1 MRRNSY
7 HRWDTGAVS
16 QRMIAATHHADLASF
31 ECGFASLKHQRNF
44 AFSNY

>member
-16 QRMIAATHHADLASF
+16 KRVIAATHHADLASF
-31 ECGFASLKHQRNF
+31 
-44 AFSNY
+44 